1 MKERHLS
8 ALDDLEGGWCLSPVG
23 ASSVAQDSYEEQSLM
38 VCRKIRLLID
48 EDQFWIPD
56 YHGIFS
62 TKSTVD
68 VIIRPLPMPAPIT
81 CILHPIWK
89 V

>member
-1 MKERHLS
+1 MKRQTGS
-8 ALDDLEGGWCLSPVG
+8 K
-23 ASSVAQDSYEEQSLM
+23 QSLM
-38 VCRKIRLLID
+38 VCREIRLLID
-48 EDQFWIPD
+48 EDQLLWIPD
-56 YHGIFS
+56 NHGIFS
-62 TKSTVD
+62 TKSAVD